1 MDNQMNEERLVEL
14 ETRLAYQDQLVE
26 ALNKLV
32 FEQDKRVQKLE
43 LTCKNLGK
51 QLLDLA
57 EDSAIA
63 ESDEPPPHY

>member
-1 MDNQMNEERLVEL
+1 MSEDRLVEL

-26 ALNKLV
+26 ELNKQV

-43 LTCKNLGK
+43 ATCKSLSK

-57 EDSAIA
+57 EDAPVA
-63 ESDEPPPHY
+63 ENDDQPPPHY

>member
-1 MDNQMNEERLVEL
+1 MENQINEERLVEL

-43 LTCKNLGK
+43 ETCKNLGR
-51 QLLDLA
+51 QLLALA
-57 EDSAIA
+57 EDSPVAG
-63 ESDEPPPHY
+63 SDEPPPHY